1 MSILPAPENRTMNR
15 SLPTVPAVL
24 AVLTVVLV
32 LVAATATSGAS
43 RQAPGPVVDATAPS
57 AAEDTAVFAG
67 GCFWG
72 VEAVFEH
79 VKGVKSAVSGYAG
92 GNAGNPSYEQ
102 VSTGD
107 TGHAESVQVIYDPA
121 QVSYGK
127 LLQIFFSVA
136 HDPTQLNRQG
146 PDRGT
151 QYRSEIFYNNP
162 QQQQIADSYIKQLT
176 AAKTFSRPIVTK
188 VEKLRGF
195 YAAEEYHQ
203 DYLEHHPNQP
213 YIVINDQPKV
223 AALKK
228 QFPDIYRN

>member
-1 MSILPAPENRTMNR
+1 MNR
-15 SLPTVPAVL
+15 SIPNVPAVL

-43 RQAPGPVVDATAPS
+43 RLVPEPIAAPVIGATSAV

-72 VEAVFEH
+72 IEAVFEH

-92 GNAGNPSYEQ
+92 GTTGSPSYEQ
-102 VSTGD
+102 VSSGD

-151 QYRSEIFYNNP
+151 QYRSEIFYNTP
-162 QQQQIADSYIKQLT
+162 QQQRVAESYIKQLT
-176 AAKTFSRPIVTK
+176 DAKTFSRPIVTK
-188 VEKLRGF
+188 VGKLRAF
-195 YAAEEYHQ
+195 YPAEEYHQ
-203 DYLEHHPNQP
+203 DYLVHHPNQP

>member
-151 QYRSEIFYNNP
+151 QYRSELFYNSP
-162 QQQQIADSYIKQLT
+162 QQQQIAESYIKQLT

-203 DYLEHHPNQP
+203 DYLAHHPNQP

>member
-1 MSILPAPENRTMNR
+1 MKR
-15 SLPTVPAVL
+15 SLPNVPAVF
-24 AVLTVVLV
+24 AIVTVALV
-32 LVAATATSGAS
+32 LFAAKATRGASSELSAPVAA
-43 RQAPGPVVDATAPS
+43 PFVDAIATS

-72 VEAVFEH
+72 VEAVYEH
-79 VKGVKSAVSGYAG
+79 VKGVKSVVSGYAG
-92 GNAGNPSYEQ
+92 GNASNATYDQ
-102 VSTGD
+102 VSNGN
-107 TGHAESVQVIYDPA
+107 TGHAESVQVIYDPS

-151 QYRSEIFYNNP
+151 QYRSAIFYTSP
-162 QQQQIADSYIKQLT
+162 DQQRVAESYIRQLT
-176 AAKTFSRPIVTK
+176 EAKTFSRPIVTQ
-188 VEKLRGF
+188 VAKLQGF
-195 YAAEEYHQ
+195 YPAEAYHQ
-203 DYLEHHPNQP
+203 DYLVNHPNQP

-228 QFPDIYRN
+228 QFADIYR